1 MLLDREML
9 KHFAVLLL
17 CLVGKQ
23 FIINRY
29 PHKGAMLLYIQ
40 SSNVGMRS
48 SRRYSQSQA
57 SSSTLHIWGKGPDFI
72 EQSKSG
78 DNVSRAKKDGESKVY
93 GGKENG
99 KQFSDELF
107 NRFQTSRPL
116 TNVANIRPL
125 ERIKQLSKMR
135 EHTMNYLLNLLLGK
149 NKYNDS
155 NNFLSTMG
163 TEQQF
168 GGEYYQEFYYNEEEE
183 MSFSTQGTVKTSDGR
198 EINFNVDLTMSRS
211 FTEYSS
217 QYIDFGAPKLMDPL
231 VINLDLPAADV
242 TDQKFYFDLDADGHD
257 EQISQLAAGSGYLA
271 LDKNGDGTINDGT
284 ELFGTTSGN
293 GFADLAAYDNDG
305 NGWIDEADEILDK
318 LLIWRKDASGRDEL
332 VGLGKAG
339 VGAIYLGSS
348 DTQFSLTNQ
357 RNETNAVIRQSGVFL
372 YENGN
377 VGSIQQLDLAT

>member
-1 MLLDREML
+1 MSGRRSFSSRSASSQSLVTWGKKSLSLTTGSSSAQSEHAIYGGSRGQNSFSDDLLDRFRSGQKVDSL
-9 KHFAVLLL
+9 QRVKRTDRLQN
-17 CLVGKQ
+17 LVKIREQ
-23 FIINRY
+23 
-29 PHKGAMLLYIQ
+29 
-40 SSNVGMRS
+40 
-48 SRRYSQSQA
+48 
-57 SSSTLHIWGKGPDFI
+57 TL
-72 EQSKSG
+72 
-78 DNVSRAKKDGESKVY
+78 
-93 GGKENG
+93 
-99 KQFSDELF
+99 
-107 NRFQTSRPL
+107 
-116 TNVANIRPL
+116 
-125 ERIKQLSKMR
+125 
-135 EHTMNYLLNLLLGK
+135 NYLLNLLLGK
-149 NKYNDS
+149 DS
-155 NNFLSTMG
+155 RKGNVSLSDLYG
-163 TEQQF
+163 TEQPS
-168 GGEYYQEFYYNEEEE
+168 GGQYSAEFYYEENETT
-183 MSFSTQGTVKTSDGR
+183 SFSTDGVVKTSDGR
-198 EINFNVDLTMSRS
+198 EISFNVELTMSRS

-305 NGWIDEADEILDK
+305 NGWIDEADEIFDK